1 MKNLSIRG
9 KLLAIVFPLVLMIIV
24 LAVYQSWAQLNV
36 YNQTKT
42 LYADKENTL
51 LNALS
56 LARSSCAEMETAV
69 ATMNHFV
76 RESNP
81 SGLSGYRQ
89 QYQDKMAVVNEQI
102 AIVKAMVASE
112 PTLANTATEGGSTF
126 SEILAQF
133 DTDYTEWTSKYNIEE
148 PSKGFT
154 DSLNNYTFAAKSL
167 DKLVALSG
175 QWADSQSKAF
185 SASIRLKTIII
196 TISFAAVTFVLIILA
211 VLISSKLVK
220 RIREVTGYLNRLS
233 ENDLSFAVK
242 PIKSTDEIGKMKK
255 EFIIV
260 QDKLKNIM
268 GILND
273 TSSGLIG
280 SVDVMGQNTR
290 EATSNI
296 DSINTAASEMATV
309 VSKQAQDVSV
319 ISEGM
324 KDLSD
329 AMESSMRSTNILE
342 DTSSE
347 ISSVTAQG
355 KEKVGTLTTI
365 TAESM
370 EAFEKVLAVM
380 NTISE
385 SSQKIGA
392 ASSFIEEIAQ
402 QTNLLSLNAS
412 IEAARAGEAGRGFSV
427 VADEIRKLADQSAQS
442 VQGINDVLY
451 ELQKNMGEAD
461 AQMGVVKDCVERQNV
476 SVQETSESFDKI
488 IDSVGSVQQAIDD
501 LNGVNDELKHGFE
514 KITDLVNS
522 LSAAAEENA
531 ASAVELTNTAEV
543 IARNVNE
550 LHSTENTVHGSAD
563 NIADIISQFRL
574 SNEIEALPAEE
585 PVSQEQLDETPVV
598 DEGTVSDETPVG

>member
-56 LARSSCAEMETAV
+56 LARSSCSEMETAV

-126 SEILAQF
+126 SEILTQF
-133 DTDYTEWTSKYNIEE
+133 DTDYSEWTSKYNIEE

-167 DKLVALSG
+167 DKLVTLSG
-175 QWADSQSKAF
+175 QWADSQSIAF

-196 TISFAAVTFVLIILA
+196 TISFAAVTFILIILA

-242 PIKSTDEIGKMKK
+242 PIKSTDEIGRMKK

-329 AMESSMRSTNILE
+329 AMESSMQSTSLLE
-342 DTSSE
+342 NTSGE
-347 ISSVTAQG
+347 ISAVTEQG
-355 KEKVGTLTTI
+355 KEKVGTLTSI

-370 EAFEKVLAVM
+370 AAFEKVLAVM
-380 NTISE
+380 STIGE

-451 ELQKNMGEAD
+451 ELQRNMGEAD
-461 AQMGVVKDCVERQNV
+461 SQMGVVKDCVERQNI

-488 IDSVGSVQQAIDD
+488 IESVGSVRSAIDD
-501 LNGVNDELKHGFE
+501 LNGVNDELKRGFE

-531 ASAVELTNTAEV
+531 ASAEELTNTAEV

-585 PVSQEQLDETPVV
+585 PVSQEQLDETPVA
-598 DEGTVSDETPVG
+598 DEGTVSEDAPVE

>member
-42 LYADKENTL
+42 LYADKESTL
-51 LNALS
+51 LDALS
-56 LARSSCAEMETAV
+56 SARSSCSEMETAV

-76 RESNP
+76 RENNP
-81 SGLSGYRQ
+81 SGLTGYRQ
-89 QYQDKMAVVNEQI
+89 QYQDKMAVVQQQLV
-102 AIVKAMVASE
+102 IVKGMMASE
-112 PTLANTATEGGSTF
+112 PSLAGTATEGGATF
-126 SEILAQF
+126 SELLTQF
-133 DTDYTEWTSKYNIEE
+133 EEEFTEWTSKYDPEQ

-154 DSLNNYTFAAKSL
+154 DSLNNYTFTAKTI
-167 DKLVALSG
+167 DKLVQLSS
-175 QWADSQSKAF
+175 QWAENQSSAF

-196 TISFAAVTFVLIILA
+196 TISFAAITFVLIILA

-242 PIKSTDEIGKMKK
+242 PIKSTDEIGRMKS

-260 QDKLKNIM
+260 QDKLKKIM
-268 GILND
+268 GVLND
-273 TSSGLIG
+273 TSSGLVG

-290 EATSNI
+290 EATANI

-319 ISEGM
+319 ISDGM
-324 KDLSD
+324 KDLSN
-329 AMESSMRSTNILE
+329 AMESSMRSTSLLE
-342 DTSSE
+342 ETSGE

-355 KEKVGTLTTI
+355 KEKVGTLTSI

-380 NTISE
+380 NTIGE

-451 ELQKNMGEAD
+451 ELQRNMGEAD
-461 AQMGVVKDCVERQNV
+461 SQMGVVKDCVERQNI

-488 IDSVGSVQQAIDD
+488 IDSVGSVQSAIDD

-522 LSAAAEENA
+522 LSASAEENA

-550 LHSTENTVHGSAD
+550 LHSTEDTVHGSAD

-574 SNEIEALPAEE
+574 EAEAANTPVEEVTAESSAETPAEGE
-585 PVSQEQLDETPVV
+585 EFF
-598 DEGTVSDETPVG
+598 EGSPE

>member
-9 KLLAIVFPLVLMIIV
+9 KLLAIVFPLVLMILV
-24 LAVYQSWAQLNV
+24 LAVYQMWAQLNV
-36 YNQTKT
+36 YNQTRT
-42 LYADKENTL
+42 LYADKESVL
-51 LNALS
+51 LEALS
-56 LARSSCAEMETAV
+56 SARSSCSEMETAV

-76 RESNP
+76 RENNP
-81 SGLSGYRQ
+81 NGLTGYKQ
-89 QYQDKMAVVNEQI
+89 QYTEKLANVETQMDT
-102 AIVKAMVASE
+102 VKALMQSE
-112 PTLANTATEGGSTF
+112 PSLAAITTEGGTTF
-126 SEILAQF
+126 SEIF
-133 DTDYTEWTSKYNIEE
+133 SDFETDFADWTSKYDPEQ

-154 DSLNNYTFAAKSL
+154 DSLNNYTFVAKSI
-167 DKLVALSG
+167 DKLSMLST
-175 QWADSQSKAF
+175 QWADSQSQAF
-185 SASIRLKTIII
+185 SKSIRTKTIII
-196 TISFAAVTFVLIILA
+196 TISFAAVTLILIILA
-211 VLISSKLVK
+211 LNISSKLVK

-242 PIKSTDEIGKMKK
+242 PIKSEDEIGKMKR
-255 EFIIV
+255 EFIVV
-260 QDKLKNIM
+260 QDKLKSIM
-268 GILND
+268 GVLND
-273 TSSGLIG
+273 TSSGLVG
-280 SVDVMGQNTR
+280 SVDVMGQNTK
-290 EATSNI
+290 EATANI

-319 ISEGM
+319 ISDGM
-324 KDLSD
+324 RDLSA
-329 AMESSMRSTNILE
+329 AMESSMRSTNLLE

-370 EAFEKVLAVM
+370 EAFEKVLSVM
-380 NTISE
+380 NTINE
-385 SSQKIGA
+385 SSKKIGA
-392 ASSFIEEIAQ
+392 ASAFIEDVAQ

-451 ELQKNMGEAD
+451 ELQRNMGEAD
-461 AQMGVVKDCVERQNV
+461 AQMGVVKDCVERQNL

-488 IDSVGSVQQAIDD
+488 IDSVGSVQSAIDD

-514 KITDLVNS
+514 KITDLVTS
-522 LSAAAEENA
+522 LSASAEENA

-550 LHSTENTVHGSAD
+550 LHSTEGTVHGSAD
-563 NIADIISQFRL
+563 NIADIIAQFRL
-574 SNEIEALPAEE
+574 SDEAEE
-585 PVSQEQLDETPVV
+585 LPTDEPSPEEAPKEEEYQYPS
-598 DEGTVSDETPVG
+598 DGTV